1 MNDQQVIEYHARRLL
16 VAPPRRYRAR
26 FDSLHRLARGLQ
38 HVVDY
43 GFIAVYALLAAR
55 VVLLFL
61 PGSMG
66 GILSRMLAPLTDPL
80 ILPFDSWLPEPALP
94 EHLTLLLPILAAA
107 VAAVVVHRLTQAVL
121 RVLARPRVGPEQSM
135 RTSLVHRI

>member
-1 MNDQQVIEYHARRLL
+1 VNDQQVIEYHARRLV

-26 FDSLHRLARGLQ
+26 FDSLHRLARGLK

-43 GFIAVYALLAAR
+43 GFIVVYALLAAR
-55 VVLLFL
+55 LVLLLL

-66 GILSRMLAPLTDPL
+66 GVLSRMLAPLTDPL
-80 ILPFDSWLPEPALP
+80 ILPFDNWLPEPALP
-94 EHLTLLLPILAAA
+94 EHLSLLLPILAAA
-107 VAAVVVHRLTQAVL
+107 LAAFVMHRLAQVVL
-121 RVLARPRVGPEQSM
+121 RVMARPRVGTVQSM